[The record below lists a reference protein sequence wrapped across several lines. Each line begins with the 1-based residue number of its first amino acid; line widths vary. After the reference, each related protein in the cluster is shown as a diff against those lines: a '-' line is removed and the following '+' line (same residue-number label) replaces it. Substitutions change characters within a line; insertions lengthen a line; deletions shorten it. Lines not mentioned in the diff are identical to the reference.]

1 MNITIYPRDTLTESS
16 CFRMPGGSSQTA
28 EKLGT
33 DADGQG
39 QPMTRMDYNYTKH
52 DSDGFGGLTNKNVD
66 FKPL

>member
-39 QPMTRMDYNYTKH
+39 QPMTRMDYN
-52 DSDGFGGLTNKNVD
+52 
-66 FKPL
+66 